1 MSVDYAKIFGDY
13 TEPSAPGAVL
23 RRVIDIERQEL
34 QWLWPARIPLAKL
47 TLFAG
52 DPGLGKSFV
61 TLDIAARVTRGTK
74 WPDGATAT
82 CKSGSVIILSA
93 EDDPGDTIRP
103 RLEAA
108 GADLSKVHVLQVVRR
123 AKSCG
128 ETSLEHFS
136 LETDLLALQDAVVS
150 LSDALLIVIDPVSAY
165 LGGIDSHVNA
175 KVRSL
180 LAPPSQMAATTG
192 VAVVTVTHLNK
203 NSSSALYRAS
213 GSVAFV
219 AAARAVWLFAKNP
232 DDPAQRLMLP
242 GKMNLA
248 PEQSGMGYR
257 LEAKQ
262 DVAVVTW
269 GEVVSVSAD
278 AVLEPEGA
286 ERRSERFEAMDWLR
300 GRLADGPIAQR
311 KIRTDAT
318 REGFSWATLRRAK
331 DALGITIEK
340 SGFQGVSQ
348 WRLKDAH
355 SKDAHPIETQVSTF
369 EQATENTKLNGN
381 GAAKDAHPAEVNTLD
396 AFEDDGEVRL

>member
-1 MSVDYAKIFGDY
+1 MSVDYEKIFAEY
-13 TEPSAPGAVL
+13 TEPRAPGAVL
-23 RRVIDIERQEL
+23 RRVSDIERQEL

-108 GADLSKVHVLQVVRR
+108 GADLSKVHVLQAVWR
-123 AKSCG
+123 AKSSG

-180 LAPPSQMAATTG
+180 LAPLSQMAATTG

-248 PEQSGMGYR
+248 PEQSGMGYQ

-262 DVAVVTW
+262 DVVVVTW
-269 GEVVSVSAD
+269 GEAVTSRRMPFLSRRVPSA
-278 AVLEPEGA
+278 ARNASRRWTGFEGSLRMA
-286 ERRSERFEAMDWLR
+286 LSRSEKLKPMLR
-300 GRLADGPIAQR
+300 GRASLGRLCGGQKMRLESRSR
-311 KIRTDAT
+311 KPV
-318 REGFSWATLRRAK
+318 FRAYR
-331 DALGITIEK
+331 
-340 SGFQGVSQ
+340 SGG
-348 WRLKDAH
+348 LKMLTP
-355 SKDAHPIETQVSTF
+355 KMLTPKMLTPKMLT
-369 EQATENTKLNGN
+369 
-381 GAAKDAHPAEVNTLD
+381 P
-396 AFEDDGEVRL
+396 

>member
-1 MSVDYAKIFGDY
+1 MSLDYAEIFRDY
-13 TEPSAPGAVL
+13 TEPCAPGAVL
-23 RRVIDIERQEL
+23 CRVSDIERQEL

-61 TLDIAARVTRGTK
+61 TLDIAARVTRGME
-74 WPDGATAT
+74 WPDGAAAT

-108 GADLSKVHVLQVVRR
+108 GADLSKVYVLQAVRR
-123 AKSCG
+123 AKPSG
-128 ETSLEHFS
+128 ETSFEQFS

-150 LSDALLIVIDPVSAY
+150 LSDARLIVIDPVSAY

-180 LAPPSQMAATTG
+180 LAPLSQMAATTG
-192 VAVVTVTHLNK
+192 VAVLAVTHLNK

-232 DDPAQRLMLP
+232 DDPALRVMVP

-248 PEQSGMGYR
+248 PEQSGIGYQ

-269 GEVVSVSAD
+269 GGAVSVSAD

-300 GRLADGPIAQR
+300 GQLADGPVPQR
-311 KIRTDAT
+311 KIKTDAA

-331 DALGITIEK
+331 DALGITTEK
-340 SGFQGVSQ
+340 SGFQGASL
-348 WRLKDAH
+348 WRLKDAL
-355 SKDAHPIETQVSTF
+355 SKDAHPIDTQVSTF
-369 EQATENTKLNGN
+369 EQAVENTNLNGVQTS
-381 GAAKDAHPAEVNTLD
+381 KDAQHSEVKTFD